1 MSELGKTPFVWLTF
15 DESGHLTGGIEPLR
29 AIHALMEQEGARDLL
44 ILSHGWKNEH
54 SHALR
59 LYRSLWRH
67 CLPHLPASR
76 PFVVAGVSWPAV
88 KYPTDFDG
96 AALEAV
102 LDTGALA
109 AAGGGGAPQDLDE
122 RRFEQA
128 IRAALPGN
136 ANLRLRRLARAA
148 ARDPGRVSGTALVQE
163 MFERMAAIAEEAG
176 QPDDPE
182 ITGEC
187 AAIRRAAE
195 ADPMQLWHASAQPL
209 AGPAGRADGNG
220 GALGRGGGGT
230 FLAGP
235 RATIARLLNQF
246 TYFPMKIRAGNI
258 GQMLAQYL
266 DPQPF
271 LRDKRLH
278 LAGHSFGGRL
288 VTACASRLQH
298 LRPQSLTLLQAAFSH
313 NGLAA
318 SSPAGAGAFANVIA
332 EQRIKGPIAITHT
345 HNDRAC
351 TLYYALA
358 SRLSGDRTLAVGDAG
373 DPYGAMGAN
382 GAQHVAAQ
390 RHAGFPGAGGGG
402 PVSGRVNNYLADR
415 DIVAVP
421 GGPDA
426 HGNVA
431 NAATGRLLAAVMTA
445 T

>member
-15 DESGHLTGGIEPLR
+15 DESGRLSGGIEPLR

-59 LYRSLWRH
+59 LYRDLWRH
-67 CLPHLPASR
+67 TLPHLPASR
-76 PFVVAGVSWPAV
+76 PFVVAGVLWPAA

-109 AAGGGGAPQDLDE
+109 TGGGGTGAPQDLDE

-128 IRAALPGN
+128 IRAALPGD
-136 ANLRLRRLARAA
+136 ANIRLRRLARAA
-148 ARDPGRVSGTALVQE
+148 AKDPGRAAGTAMVRE
-163 MFERMAAIAEEAG
+163 MLERMAAIAGEAKH
-176 QPDDPE
+176 PDDPE
-182 ITGEC
+182 IAAEH
-187 AAIRRAAE
+187 AAITRAAE
-195 ADPMQLWHASAQPL
+195 ADPMQLWHAGAQPL
-209 AGPAGRADGNG
+209 AAPTGGG
-220 GALGRGGGGT
+220 GALGQGSGGT

-246 TYFPMKIRAGNI
+246 TYFPMKIRAGNM

-288 VTACASRLQH
+288 VTACASRLQQ

-351 TLYYALA
+351 TLFYALA
-358 SRLSGDRTLAVGDAG
+358 SRLSGDRTLAIGDAG

-390 RHAGFPGAGGGG
+390 RHAGFPGAGGGS
-402 PVSGRVNNYLADR
+402 PVAGRVNNYLADR
-415 DIVAVP
+415 DITAVP

-445 T
+445 A